1 MTTADL
7 IIYNAKVFT
16 ANRDQASAEAVAVK
30 ANKILYVGANKEAL
44 ELQASTTKLIDAQS
58 KTLMPGIIDSHFHL
72 YWGALNLANIQL
84 EDVRGITNLRKKV
97 QAFKQAHPEKRILR
111 GSSLAYDV
119 LPEGERLNRHYV
131 DEIESDLP
139 LILVSFDFH
148 TAWCNTAALKAAGIL
163 EGISLEGNSEVVMG
177 ADGFATG
184 ELREFEAMALITDLI
199 PEPSLAEKENLL
211 KEAIHLAHSYGITS
225 IHNMNGNREEFAL
238 YQALDEAK
246 DLSLRIYFPYRMYPT
261 SPMSD
266 IENEALYLKN
276 LYASDKLKAGALKL
290 FMDGVIEGFTAFMLD
305 PYINDPS
312 TKGEAI
318 FEAEH
323 FNEICAKADKLGL
336 QLAVHAIGDAAIK
349 RTLDG
354 FEHAQNENGV
364 RDSRH
369 RVEHIE
375 LLHSSDLTRFAE
387 LDVIVSMQPYHCSRP
402 EIDYLAPYLNFI
414 PKERYKD
421 CFPWQSLRD
430 TGAKM
435 SFGSDWPVVSMN
447 PFFGFD
453 AAVNREPWAQKLNS
467 EARSLEETLLAY
479 TKDAA
484 YVEFAEK
491 EKGQLKEGMLADMLL
506 LSEAIF
512 EISRD
517 KLKDLNAQLT
527 IVDGVIVYERVG

>member
-1 MTTADL
+1 
-7 IIYNAKVFT
+7 VFT

-30 ANKILYVGANKEAL
+30 GNKILYVGTSKEAL
-44 ELQASTTKLIDAQS
+44 ELQTSITKLIDAEG

-84 EDVRGITNLRKKV
+84 ENVRGIANLREKV
-97 QAFKQAHPEKRILR
+97 QAFKQAHPDKGILG

-119 LPEGERLNRHYV
+119 LPEGERLNRHHV
-131 DEIESDLP
+131 DAIESDLP
-139 LILVSFDFH
+139 LMLVAFDFH
-148 TAWCNTAALKAAGIL
+148 TAWCNTAALKVAGIL
-163 EGISLEGNSEVVMG
+163 EGIELEGNSEVVMG
-177 ADGFATG
+177 ADGFASG

-199 PEPSLAEKENLL
+199 PEPSLAEKEKLL
-211 KEAIHLAHSYGITS
+211 KQAIQLAHSYGITS

-246 DLSLRIYFPYRMYPT
+246 DLDLRIYFPYRMYPT

-266 IENEALYLKN
+266 IETEALYLKN

-312 TKGEAI
+312 TQGEAI
-318 FEAEH
+318 FAAEH
-323 FNEICAKADKLGL
+323 FNEICLKADKLGL
-336 QLAVHAIGDAAIK
+336 QIAVHAIGDAAIK

-354 FEHAQNENGV
+354 FEYAQNENGV

-375 LLHSSDLTRFAE
+375 LLHSSDLARFAE
-387 LDVIVSMQPYHCSRP
+387 LDVIASMQPYHCSRP
-402 EIDYLAPYLNFI
+402 ELDYLSPYLDFI
-414 PKERYKD
+414 PKERFKD

-453 AAVNREPWAQKLNS
+453 AAVNREPWSANLSS
-467 EARSLEETLLAY
+467 EAQSLADTLLAY

-491 EKGQLKEGMLADMLL
+491 EKGQLKEGMLADMVLM
-506 LSEAIF
+506 SEAIF
-512 EISRD
+512 EIPKDR
-517 KLKDLNAQLT
+517 LKELTAQIT
-527 IVDGVIVYERVG
+527 IVDGVIVYERVA

>member
-1 MTTADL
+1 MITADL
-7 IIYNAKVFT
+7 IIYNANVFT

-30 ANKILYVGANKEAL
+30 GNKILYVGTSKEAL
-44 ELQASTTKLIDAQS
+44 ELQTSITKLIDAEG

-84 EDVRGITNLRKKV
+84 ENVRGIANLREKV
-97 QAFKQAHPEKRILR
+97 QAFKQAHPDKGILR

-131 DEIESDLP
+131 DAIESDLP
-139 LILVSFDFH
+139 LMLVAFDFH
-148 TAWCNTAALKAAGIL
+148 TAWCNTAALKVAGIL
-163 EGISLEGNSEVVMG
+163 EGIELEGNSEVVMG
-177 ADGFATG
+177 ADGFVSG
-184 ELREFEAMALITDLI
+184 ELREFEAMALITDLM
-199 PEPSLAEKENLL
+199 PEPSLAEKEKLL
-211 KEAIHLAHSYGITS
+211 KQAIQLAHSYGITS

-246 DLSLRIYFPYRMYPT
+246 DLDLRIYFPYRMYPT

-266 IENEALYLKN
+266 IETEALYLKN

-312 TKGEAI
+312 TQGEAI
-318 FEAEH
+318 FAAEH
-323 FNEICAKADKLGL
+323 FNEICLKADKLGL
-336 QLAVHAIGDAAIK
+336 QIAVHAIGDAAIK

-354 FEHAQNENGV
+354 FEYAQNENGV

-375 LLHSSDLTRFAE
+375 LLHSSDLARFAE
-387 LDVIVSMQPYHCSRP
+387 LDVIASMQPYHCSRP
-402 EIDYLAPYLNFI
+402 ELDYLSPYLDFI
-414 PKERYKD
+414 PKERFKD

-453 AAVNREPWAQKLNS
+453 AAVNREPWSANLSS
-467 EARSLEETLLAY
+467 EAQSLADTLLAY

-491 EKGQLKEGMLADMLL
+491 EKGQLKEGMLADMVLM
-506 LSEAIF
+506 SEAIF
-512 EISRD
+512 EIPKDR
-517 KLKDLNAQLT
+517 LKELTAQIT
-527 IVDGVIVYERVG
+527 IVDGVIVYERVA